1 MDTGIPYIVTYN
13 RINHDGYCIWQ
24 MNHQQWEDDHPVGNR
39 IHAFTMEPNMVWRR
53 ALPKIQQTVVRPKRN
68 IARHIEETKTQI
80 KDSNDSWSS

>member
-1 MDTGIPYIVTYN
+1 MDTVYDKWTTNNGRMTILWGTESMLPP
-13 RINHDGYCIWQ
+13 W
-24 MNHQQWEDDHPVGNR
+24 
-39 IHAFTMEPNMVWRR
+39 EPNMVWRR